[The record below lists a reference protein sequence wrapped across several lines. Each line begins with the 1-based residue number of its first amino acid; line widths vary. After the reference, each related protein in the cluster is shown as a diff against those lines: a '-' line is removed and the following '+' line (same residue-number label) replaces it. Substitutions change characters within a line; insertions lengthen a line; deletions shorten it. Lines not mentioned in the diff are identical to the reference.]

1 MVQKGERALGSVGVR
16 VNMVQKTETA
26 LGSVGVRV
34 NMVQYR
40 RERQLWV
47 VLV

>member
-1 MVQKGERALGSVGVR
+1 MVQYRRKR
-16 VNMVQKTETA
+16 ETA

>member
-1 MVQKGERALGSVGVR
+1 MVQKG
-16 VNMVQKTETA
+16 ETA

-40 RERQLWV
+40 RDRQLWV